1 MNRLTF
7 PILLWLA
14 GGAAAQSLYRENA
27 WGAGLYQDVVARS
40 VGDIVT
46 ILVREETKI
55 ENQEK
60 TDLKRSGTFDARI
73 TNFDVKPDAFNTLPA
88 FSASSQRQIKG
99 DAIYD
104 KEGRMESRL
113 TAMVVDVLPNGN
125 LVVEG
130 RRTLRTD
137 FETKTVTI
145 SGVVRPLDI
154 SPSNTVLSE
163 SVANA
168 RIIYEGNGPLT
179 ETTNQGW
186 LARLFTIAFNFF
198 WPF

>member
-1 MNRLTF
+1 
-7 PILLWLA
+7 
-14 GGAAAQSLYRENA
+14 
-27 WGAGLYQDVVARS
+27 
-40 VGDIVT
+40 
-46 ILVREETKI
+46 
-55 ENQEK
+55 
-60 TDLKRSGTFDARI
+60 
-73 TNFDVKPDAFNTLPA
+73 
-88 FSASSQRQIKG
+88 
-99 DAIYD
+99 
-104 KEGRMESRL
+104 
-113 TAMVVDVLPNGN
+113 
-125 LVVEG
+125 VVEG